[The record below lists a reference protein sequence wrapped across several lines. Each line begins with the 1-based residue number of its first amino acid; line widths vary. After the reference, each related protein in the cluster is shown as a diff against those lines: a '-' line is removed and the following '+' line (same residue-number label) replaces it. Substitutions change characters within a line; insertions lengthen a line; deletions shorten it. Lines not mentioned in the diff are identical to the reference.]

1 MTGPSFLEY
10 LSTNWDHVLELAIG
24 HAIVVAISLA
34 IAVVI
39 GVSLGVLVY
48 RRERAANVALAI
60 TSTFLTIPSL
70 ALFGLL
76 LPLPLVGG
84 LGYKPVVVAL
94 VMYALLPI
102 LRNTVT
108 GLRSVDPAIAESAQG
123 MGMSARERLF
133 RIELPLA
140 WPVII
145 AGVRVS
151 TMLLMGIAAI
161 AAVVNGPGLGEDI
174 FAGLARIG
182 GANALNLV
190 LGGTLGII
198 VLALLFD
205 TFFNLLGKLTTSRG
219 IRD

>member
-1 MTGPSFLEY
+1 
-10 LSTNWDHVLELAIG
+10 
-24 HAIVVAISLA
+24 
-34 IAVVI
+34 VI

-48 RRERAANVALAI
+48 RREHAANIALAI
-60 TSTFLTIPSL
+60 TSTFLTIPSF
-70 ALFGLL
+70 ALFGLFI
-76 LPLPLVGG
+76 PIFG
-84 LGYKPVVVAL
+84 LGYLPAVVAL
-94 VMYALLPI
+94 VMYGLLPI
-102 LRNTVT
+102 LRNTVA

-123 MGMSARERLF
+123 MGMNARERLL

-140 WPVII
+140 WPV
-145 AGVRVS
+145 

-182 GANALNLV
+182 SATALNLV
-190 LGGTLGII
+190 IGGILGII

>member
-1 MTGPSFLEY
+1 MNFFEY
-10 LSTNWDHVLELAIG
+10 MAYSWDHVLELAIG
-24 HAIVVAISLA
+24 HALVVAVSLA

-39 GVSLGVLVY
+39 GVGLGVLVY
-48 RRERAANVALAI
+48 RRERVANVVLAI

-70 ALFGLL
+70 ALFGVFI
-76 LPLPLVGG
+76 PIFG
-84 LGYKPVVVAL
+84 LGYLPSVVAL

-108 GLRSVDPAIAESAQG
+108 GLQSVDPAVAESAQG
-123 MGMSARERLF
+123 MGMSARERLL

-161 AAVVNGPGLGEDI
+161 AAIVNGPGLGDDI

-205 TFFNLLGKLTTSRG
+205 TFFNVLGRLTTSRG

>member
-1 MTGPSFLEY
+1 MSSFLEY
-10 LSTNWDHVLELAIG
+10 ISLSWDHVLELAIG

-39 GVSLGVLVY
+39 GVTLGVLVY
-48 RRERAANVALAI
+48 RRERVANAALVI

-70 ALFGLL
+70 ALFGIFI
-76 LPLPLVGG
+76 PIFG
-84 LGYKPVVVAL
+84 LGYKPAVVAL

-108 GLRSVDPAIAESAQG
+108 GLQSVDPAVAESAQG
-123 MGMSARERLF
+123 MGMNARERLL

-161 AAVVNGPGLGEDI
+161 AAVVNGPGLGDDI

-182 GANALNLV
+182 GANAFNQV

-198 VLALLFD
+198 VLAILFD
-205 TFFNLLGKLTTSRG
+205 TFFNVLGRLTTSRG

>member
-1 MTGPSFLEY
+1 MGGFLEY
-10 LSTNWDHVLELAIG
+10 MAYSWDHVLELAIG
-24 HAIVVAISLA
+24 HVIVVAISLA
-34 IAVVI
+34 IATVI

-48 RRERAANVALAI
+48 RRKRLADAALAI

-76 LPLPLVGG
+76 IPLPLIGG
-84 LGYKPVVVAL
+84 LGYKPAVVAL
-94 VMYALLPI
+94 VMYGLLPI
-102 LRNTVT
+102 LRNTVA

-123 MGMSARERLF
+123 MGMNARERLL

-145 AGVRVS
+145 TGVRVS

-182 GANALNLV
+182 SATALNLV
-190 LGGTLGII
+190 IGGILGII

-205 TFFNLLGKLTTSRG
+205 TFFNLVGKLTTSRG

>member
-1 MTGPSFLEY
+1 MSFPEY
-10 LSTNWDHVLELAIG
+10 LAYSWDHVLELAIG

-48 RRERAANVALAI
+48 RRERVANAALAV

-76 LPLPLVGG
+76 IPLPLIGG
-84 LGYKPVVVAL
+84 LGYRPAVVAL

-108 GLRSVDPAIAESAQG
+108 GLRSVDPAVVESAQG
-123 MGMSARERLF
+123 MGMSARERLW

-161 AAVVNGPGLGEDI
+161 AAVVNGPGLGDDI

-219 IRD
+219 IRG

>member
-1 MTGPSFLEY
+1 MTSPSFFEF
-10 LSTNWDHVLELAIG
+10 LSTSWDHILELAIG

-34 IAVVI
+34 IAIVI
-39 GVSLGVLVY
+39 GVTLGVLVY

-70 ALFGLL
+70 ALFGLFI
-76 LPLPLVGG
+76 PIFG
-84 LGYKPVVVAL
+84 LGYKPAVVAL

-108 GLRSVDPAIAESAQG
+108 GLRSVDPAVAESAQG

-198 VLALLFD
+198 LLALLFD
-205 TFFNLLGKLTTSRG
+205 TFFNLLGKLTTSKG
-219 IRD
+219 IRG

>member
-1 MTGPSFLEY
+1 MSGFLEY
-10 LSTNWDHVLELAIG
+10 MSLSWDHVAELAIG

-34 IAVVI
+34 IAIVI

-70 ALFGLL
+70 ALFGLFI
-76 LPLPLVGG
+76 PIFG
-84 LGYKPVVVAL
+84 LGYKPAVVAL

-190 LGGTLGII
+190 LGGTLGIV
-198 VLALLFD
+198 VLAILFD
-205 TFFNLLGKLTTSRG
+205 SFFSLLSRLTTSRG

>member
-1 MTGPSFLEY
+1 ML
-10 LSTNWDHVLELAIG
+10 
-24 HAIVVAISLA
+24 VAISLA
-34 IAVVI
+34 IAIVI

-48 RRERAANVALAI
+48 RRERAANIALGV
-60 TSTFLTIPSL
+60 TSTFLTIPSF
-70 ALFGLL
+70 ALFGLFI
-76 LPLPLVGG
+76 PIFG
-84 LGYKPVVVAL
+84 LGYTPAVVAL
-94 VMYALLPI
+94 VIYALLPI

-108 GLRSVDPAIAESAQG
+108 GLRSVDPAISESAQG
-123 MGMSARERLF
+123 MGMNYWQRLL
-133 RIELPLA
+133 RVDMPLA

-182 GANALNLV
+182 SVNALNLV
-190 LGGTLGII
+190 LGGILGII

>member
-1 MTGPSFLEY
+1 MSSFLDY
-10 LSTNWDHVLELAIG
+10 ISLSWDHVLELAIG
-24 HAIVVAISLA
+24 HAIVVGISLV
-34 IAVVI
+34 IDIVI

-48 RRERAANVALAI
+48 RRENVANVALAI
-60 TSTFLTIPSL
+60 TSTFLTIPSF
-70 ALFGLL
+70 ALFGLFI
-76 LPLPLVGG
+76 PIFG
-84 LGYKPVVVAL
+84 LGYLPAFIAL
-94 VMYALLPI
+94 VMYGLLPI

-108 GLRSVDPAIAESAQG
+108 GLQSVDPAVAESAQG
-123 MGMSARERLF
+123 MGMSARERLL

-151 TMLLMGIAAI
+151 TMLLLGIAAI

-198 VLALLFD
+198 VLAILFD
-205 TFFNLLGKLTTSRG
+205 TFFNVLGRLTTSRG

>member
-1 MTGPSFLEY
+1 MSFFEY
-10 LSTNWDHVLELAIG
+10 LALSWDHVFELAVA
-24 HAIVVAISLA
+24 HAAVVALSLA
-34 IAVVI
+34 IALVI

-48 RRERAANVALAI
+48 RRERAASIALGV
-60 TSTFLTIPSL
+60 TSTFLTIPSF
-70 ALFGLL
+70 ALFGLFI
-76 LPLPLVGG
+76 PIFG
-84 LGYKPVVVAL
+84 LGYKPTVVAL
-94 VMYALLPI
+94 VMYGLLPI

-123 MGMSARERLF
+123 MGMNARQRLL
-133 RIELPLA
+133 RIEMPLA

-161 AAVVNGPGLGEDI
+161 GAVVNGPGLGEDI

-182 GANALNLV
+182 SVNALNLV
-190 LGGTLGII
+190 LGGILGII

>member
-1 MTGPSFLEY
+1 MSFFEY
-10 LSTNWDHVLELAIG
+10 LSTSWEHVFELAVG
-24 HAIVVAISLA
+24 HAIVVAISLGIA
-34 IAVVI
+34 IVI
-39 GVSLGVLVY
+39 GVSLGVVVY

-60 TSTFLTIPSL
+60 TSTFLTVPSF
-70 ALFGLL
+70 ALFGLFI
-76 LPLPLVGG
+76 PIFG
-84 LGYKPVVVAL
+84 LGYTPAVVAL
-94 VMYALLPI
+94 VLYALLPI

-108 GLRSVDPAIAESAQG
+108 GLRSVDPAVSESAQA
-123 MGMSARERLF
+123 MGMNDRQRLV
-133 RIELPLA
+133 RIDLPLA

-151 TMLLMGIAAI
+151 TMLVMGIAAI

-182 GANALNLV
+182 SVNALNLV
-190 LGGTLGII
+190 LGGILGII

>member
-1 MTGPSFLEY
+1 ML
-10 LSTNWDHVLELAIG
+10 
-24 HAIVVAISLA
+24 VAISLA
-34 IAVVI
+34 IAIVI

-48 RRERAANVALAI
+48 RRERAANIALGV
-60 TSTFLTIPSL
+60 TSTFLTIPSF
-70 ALFGLL
+70 ALFGLFI
-76 LPLPLVGG
+76 PIFG
-84 LGYKPVVVAL
+84 LGYTPAVVAL

-108 GLRSVDPAIAESAQG
+108 GLRSVDPAISESAQG
-123 MGMSARERLF
+123 MGMNYWQRLL
-133 RIELPLA
+133 RVDMPLA

-182 GANALNLV
+182 SVNALNLV
-190 LGGTLGII
+190 LGGILGII

>member
-1 MTGPSFLEY
+1 MTGPSFFEY
-10 LSTNWDHVLELAIG
+10 LATSWDHVLELAIG

-34 IAVVI
+34 IAVAI

-70 ALFGLL
+70 ALFGIFI
-76 LPLPLVGG
+76 PIFG
-84 LGYKPVVVAL
+84 LGYPPAVVAL

-123 MGMSARERLF
+123 MGMSARERLL

-145 AGVRVS
+145 AGIRVS

-205 TFFNLLGKLTTSRG
+205 TFFNLLGRLTTPRG

>member
-1 MTGPSFLEY
+1 MGFLEY
-10 LSTNWDHVLELAIG
+10 LTTNWEHVYELTIE
-24 HAIVVAISLA
+24 HAIVVAVSLA
-34 IAVVI
+34 IAVAIAVA
-39 GVSLGVLVY
+39 LGVAVY
-48 RRERAANVALAI
+48 RRERAANLALAV
-60 TSTFLTIPSL
+60 TSTFLTIPSF
-70 ALFGLL
+70 ALFGLFI
-76 LPLPLVGG
+76 PIFG
-84 LGYKPVVVAL
+84 LGYRPVVVAL

-108 GLRSVDPAIAESAQG
+108 GLRSVDPAVIESAQG
-123 MGMSARERLF
+123 MGMSSRQRLL

-161 AAVVNGPGLGEDI
+161 AAIVGGPGLGDDI

-190 LGGTLGII
+190 LGGIFGIV

-205 TFFNLLGKLTTSRG
+205 TFFNLLSRLTTSRG
-219 IRD
+219 IR